1 MTNSRLG
8 VDLIVPILCQATRET
23 LEQCTGR
30 EIVFSPTIQKIPK
43 ISIRPD
49 LGGFVEIF
57 GDYNGLVVM
66 NFSAEAALAIYHYYM
81 MNMGIP
87 ENDLASH
94 ASSVEVADSIGELIN
109 QIMGH
114 SQQLVETS
122 YNLNAHSGQPKALTL
137 NRAISLTPELSI
149 GNAGSSASID
159 NRRISFQMEQLHF
172 YMEIAMERTEF
183 ISL

>member
-1 MTNSRLG
+1 LTNSRLG
-8 VDLIVPILCQATRET
+8 VDLIVPILCQATQET

-30 EIVFSPTIQKIPK
+30 EIEFSPTIQKIPK

-57 GDYNGLVVM
+57 GDYNGLVIM
-66 NFSAEAALAIYHYYM
+66 NFSDAGALAIYRYYM
-81 MNMGIP
+81 LSMGIP
-87 ENDLASH
+87 ENELATH
-94 ASSVEVADSIGELIN
+94 ASSTEVADSIGELIN
-109 QIMGH
+109 QIMGRC
-114 SQQLVETS
+114 QQLVEVT

-149 GNAGSSASID
+149 GSADSATVID

-172 YMEIAMERTEF
+172 HMEIAMERTEF